1 MDVGGELRRART
13 ARHLSLAEISNRTK
27 ISPALLQAIED
38 NRFDRVPGG
47 LFTRGYLRAY
57 AREVELDPEAIVE
70 QYRAEYGAPL
80 LTVEGA
86 AEEPPLDEINPLPLE
101 DPSRDVKQTA
111 GLIAFLLIGFL
122 YFGFARNVTT
132 QPNAEI
138 QQTPTDAI
146 DEKATPTPT
155 TGTVETPA
163 NAQLKLEI
171 QATGNCWVA
180 VNVDGEDV
188 LARLMTPGER
198 AQFEVRQEVRMR
210 VGNPASFAFT
220 LNGARGRTLGK
231 AGKAV
236 TVEFNTQSYKT
247 FIR

>member
-27 ISPALLQAIED
+27 ISPALLHAIED

-80 LTVEGA
+80 STIEGA

-111 GLIAFLLIGFL
+111 GLIALSLIH
-122 YFGFARNVTT
+122 
-132 QPNAEI
+132 I
-138 QQTPTDAI
+138 
-146 DEKATPTPT
+146 
-155 TGTVETPA
+155 
-163 NAQLKLEI
+163 
-171 QATGNCWVA
+171 
-180 VNVDGEDV
+180 
-188 LARLMTPGER
+188 
-198 AQFEVRQEVRMR
+198 
-210 VGNPASFAFT
+210 
-220 LNGARGRTLGK
+220 
-231 AGKAV
+231 
-236 TVEFNTQSYKT
+236 
-247 FIR
+247 